1 MDLVQDLFIRT
12 AAENYIHY
20 ALVWSLVSPGAA
32 SVGSKT

>member
-20 ALVWSLVSPGAA
+20 ALVWSLPAWSERPAVD
-32 SVGSKT
+32 